1 MGMDKIKDAVISKV
15 QLEAREITDQAER
28 KAQDEMERAREQ
40 REARFEDEKGKLIA
54 EVRGDAARIL
64 AEASIKER
72 QKLAGTKAEIIAEL
86 VNGIREQLAGARSD
100 DSHLLSLIREA
111 AGGLEAA
118 KVRIYVSSR
127 DAGTARKLVEG
138 DKGLSGSI
146 VEIKE
151 SDFLGGVIAEDID
164 GKLRIDNTYETRLE
178 MLLPRLLPQISRDLF
193 GSS

>member
-1 MGMDKIKDAVISKV
+1 MGIDKIKDAVISKV
-15 QLEAREITDQAER
+15 QLEAREITDQADK
-28 KAQDEMERAREQ
+28 KAQEEIEKARKQ

-54 EVRGDAARIL
+54 EVKEEAARTL

-72 QKLAGTKAEIIAEL
+72 QKLASMKAEIIAKL
-86 VNGIREQLAGARSD
+86 VDGIRKQLAEAPSD
-100 DSHLLSLIREA
+100 DSHLLRLIEEA
-111 AGGLEAA
+111 AGALGPV
-118 KVRIYVSSR
+118 KGRIYVSSR
-127 DAGTARKLVEG
+127 DVGAAKKLVEG
-138 DKGLSGSI
+138 DKGLSGSV

-178 MLLPRLLPQISRDLF
+178 MLLPQLLPKISKELF